1 MNIHIVRTQLIRN
14 LTKELRFVGQG
25 RLDNE
30 NWFWSYH
37 GWLKDCEWQIH
48 EGRSK
53 LNKTEHVSFAGGP
66 GKCLHR
72 HQLLNSIDNFLNE
85 LE

>member
-30 NWFWSYH
+30 NDF
-37 GWLKDCEWQIH
+37 GLTTD
-48 EGRSK
+48 
-53 LNKTEHVSFAGGP
+53 
-66 GKCLHR
+66 
-72 HQLLNSIDNFLNE
+72 D
-85 LE
+85 